1 MRLRPWFYNTLYRLN
16 MAPWDKEVRPI
27 LQELVESGRLTPD
40 EFPSAVDLGC
50 GTGAE
55 AVYLAT
61 QGFRPVAGVDFSPVA
76 VKRAQ
81 ARARAAGVEEHCTFL
96 RADLGKSPV
105 PGLAG
110 QYDLVCDFGALNDMV
125 GEARQ
130 AVAGTIRSLTRPGG
144 KALLW
149 CFQADRESL
158 PAPARM
164 TPMIAP
170 GEEKELFGDSF
181 DIEYLPTRPRTVM
194 LLMTRRSA

>member
-1 MRLRPWFYNTLYRLN
+1 MRFRPWFYNTLYRLN
-16 MAPWDKEVRPI
+16 MAPWDKEVRPV
-27 LQELVESGRLTPD
+27 LKELVESGRLSPK

-61 QGFRPVAGVDFSPVA
+61 QGFGPVRGVDFSPVA
-76 VKRAQ
+76 VRRGQ
-81 ARARAAGVEEHCTFL
+81 ARAEAAGVADRCEFL
-96 RADLGKSPV
+96 RADLSATPV
-105 PGLAG
+105 PGLAD

-130 AVAGTIRSLTRPGG
+130 AVATTIRNLTRPGG

-149 CFQADRESL
+149 AFQADRASL

-170 GEEKELFGDSF
+170 GEEKELFGESF
-181 DIEYLPTRPRTVM
+181 DIEYLETRPRTAM
-194 LLMTRRSA
+194 LLMTRRTA